1 PVNGGLIK
9 TDDVFPYTAPESG
22 YEKNYTFSQKEAT
35 GSWVSSMPDT
45 TFYIKA
51 KAGQV
56 YATITMDFRVHLFGD
71 FFSTIEILANPNG
84 SRNLEY
90 DPELRIKR

>member
-1 PVNGGLIK
+1 LIK
-9 TDDVFPYTAPESG
+9 TDDIFPYTAPESG

-35 GSWVSSMPDT
+35 GSWASSIRNQA
-45 TFYIKA
+45 FYVKA
-51 KAGQV
+51 QDGQV
-56 YATITMDFRVHLFGD
+56 YATVTIDFRVHPFGY
-71 FFSTIEILANPNG
+71 FYSTVRILANPNS